1 MIIHLTIPIQLICKG
16 ISFESFLEIVLSSI
30 SNQQYDAYN
39 ATVPVVTNPSNSTP
53 QEQQQT
59 QTTTIISPNPLR
71 DKGTYTYMSN
81 DRKKH
86 KPTSNTVVVHT
97 SRNPTPPTPKII
109 IEQPRPSRLPRKL
122 KSTTILKERTTQTPH
137 TTTTTYVRT

>member
-1 MIIHLTIPIQLICKG
+1 MIIHLIIPIQLIYKG
-16 ISFESFLEIVLSSI
+16 INFKSFLEIVLSSI
-30 SNQQYDAYN
+30 SNPQYDAYN
-39 ATVPVVTNPSNSTP
+39 TTVPVATDPSNSTT
-53 QEQQQT
+53 QEQ
-59 QTTTIISPNPLR
+59 QTTTIISPNPLI

-81 DRKKH
+81 DRKRH
-86 KPTSNTVVVHT
+86 KPINKTVVVHT

-109 IEQPRPSRLPRKL
+109 IEQPRPYRLPRKL

>member
-1 MIIHLTIPIQLICKG
+1 
-16 ISFESFLEIVLSSI
+16 VA
-30 SNQQYDAYN
+30 D
-39 ATVPVVTNPSNSTP
+39 PSNSTA
-53 QEQQQT
+53 QQQQQT
-59 QTTTIISPNPLR
+59 ETTTTMISPNPLR
-71 DKGTYTYMSN
+71 DKGTYTYMPN

-86 KPTSNTVVVHT
+86 KPTKKTVVVHR

-122 KSTTILKERTTQTPH
+122 KSTTILKERSTQTPH